1 MNVTAITGC
10 ALSAMVSAL
19 LAASPARGTT
29 PPDVVV
35 KGDRVRG
42 HALYQSRCTAC
53 HSLDHSRIGP
63 AHRGVFDRLAA
74 SVPGFDYSP
83 ALKRSGVRW
92 TAANLNRWLTDP
104 EAFIPGQK
112 MGYQVPYPVD
122 RRDIIAFLASPA
134 ARE

>member
-1 MNVTAITGC
+1 MNVTTITWC

-29 PPDVVV
+29 LPDGVV
-35 KGDRVRG
+35 KGDPVRG
-42 HALYQSRCTAC
+42 NALYQSRCTAC

-74 SVPGFDYSP
+74 SVPGFDYSS
-83 ALKRSGVRW
+83 ALKNSGVRW

-112 MGYQVPYPVD
+112 MGYEISDPVD

-134 ARE
+134 AR

>member
-1 MNVTAITGC
+1 MNVNTITWF

-29 PPDVVV
+29 PPDGVA
-35 KGDRVRG
+35 KGDPVRG
-42 HALYQSRCTAC
+42 YTLYQSRCAAC

-63 AHRGVFDRLAA
+63 AHRGVFDRLAG

-83 ALKRSGVRW
+83 ALKRSGIRW
-92 TAANLNRWLTDP
+92 SAANLNRWLANP

-112 MGYQVPYPVD
+112 MGYQ
-122 RRDIIAFLASPA
+122 
-134 ARE
+134 

>member
-19 LAASPARGTT
+19 LAALPARGTT
-29 PPDVVV
+29 PPDGVV
-35 KGDRVRG
+35 KGDPVRG

-53 HSLDHSRIGP
+53 HSLDQSRIGP
-63 AHRGVFDRLAA
+63 AYRGVFDRVAA

-92 TAANLNRWLTDP
+92 TEANLDRWLANP
-104 EAFIPGQK
+104 EALVPGQR
-112 MGYQVPYPVD
+112 MGYQVEDPVD
-122 RRDIIAFLASPA
+122 RRDLI
-134 ARE
+134 

>member
-1 MNVTAITGC
+1 MNLTAITGF
-10 ALSAMVSAL
+10 ALGAMVSAL

-29 PPDVVV
+29 PPDGVE
-35 KGDRVRG
+35 KGDPVRG
-42 HALYQSRCTAC
+42 LTLYESRCTAC
-53 HSLDHSRIGP
+53 HSLDNSRIGP

-83 ALKRSGVRW
+83 ALKHSGVRW

-112 MGYQVPYPVD
+112 MGYQVTDPVD
-122 RRDIIAFLASPA
+122 RQDIIAFFASPS
-134 ARE
+134 AR

>member
-1 MNVTAITGC
+1 MNVTTITGC

-29 PPDVVV
+29 PPDGVA
-35 KGDRVRG
+35 KGDPVRG

-63 AHRGVFDRLAA
+63 AHRGVFDRVAG
-74 SVPGFDYSP
+74 SVPGF
-83 ALKRSGVRW
+83 
-92 TAANLNRWLTDP
+92 DP

-112 MGYQVPYPVD
+112 MGYEVPDPVD

-134 ARE
+134 AR

>member
-19 LAASPARGTT
+19 LAALPARGAT
-29 PPDVVV
+29 PPDGVA
-35 KGDRVRG
+35 KGDPVRG

-63 AHRGVFDRLAA
+63 AHRGVFDRTAG

-83 ALKRSGVRW
+83 AVKDSGVRW
-92 TAANLNRWLTDP
+92 TAANLNLWLTNP

-112 MGYQVPYPVD
+112 MGYQVSEPVD
-122 RRDIIAFLASPA
+122 RQDIIAFLASPA
-134 ARE
+134 AR

>member
-1 MNVTAITGC
+1 MNVTTITGC
-10 ALSAMVSAL
+10 ALSVMVSAL
-19 LAASPARGTT
+19 LAASPARGTSGG
-29 PPDVVV
+29 DGVV
-35 KGDRVRG
+35 KGDPVRG
-42 HALYQSRCTAC
+42 DALYQSRCTAC

-63 AHRGVFDRLAA
+63 AHRGVFDRHAA

-83 ALKRSGVRW
+83 ALQHSGVRW

-112 MGYQVPYPVD
+112 MGYQVPDPVD

-134 ARE
+134 AR

>member
-1 MNVTAITGC
+1 MNLTAITGF

-19 LAASPARGTT
+19 LAASPARGSA
-29 PPDVVV
+29 PPDGVV
-35 KGDRVRG
+35 KGDPVRG
-42 HALYQSRCTAC
+42 DTLYQSRCTAC

-112 MGYQVPYPVD
+112 MGYQVTDPVD
-122 RRDIIAFLASPA
+122 RRNIVAFLASPV
-134 ARE
+134 AR

>member
-19 LAASPARGTT
+19 LTALPARGTT
-29 PPDVVV
+29 PPDRVV
-35 KGDRVRG
+35 KGDPVRG

-63 AHRGVFDRLAA
+63 AHRGVFDRIAG
-74 SVPGFDYSP
+74 SVPDYDYSS
-83 ALKRSGVRW
+83 AVKHSGVRW

-104 EAFIPGQK
+104 QAFIPGQK
-112 MGYQVPYPVD
+112 MGYEVPDPVD
-122 RRDIIAFLASPA
+122 RRDLIAFLASPA
-134 ARE
+134 AR

>member
-29 PPDVVV
+29 PPDGVV
-35 KGDRVRG
+35 KGDPVRG

-63 AHRGVFDRLAA
+63 AHRGVFDRLAG

-83 ALKRSGVRW
+83 ALEHSGVRW

-112 MGYQVPYPVD
+112 MGYQVPDPVD
-122 RRDIIAFLASPA
+122 RRDIVAFLASPA
-134 ARE
+134 AR

>member
-1 MNVTAITGC
+1 MNVTTITGC

-19 LAASPARGTT
+19 LAALPARGAT
-29 PPDVVV
+29 PPDGVVT
-35 KGDRVRG
+35 GDAVRG
-42 HALYQSRCTAC
+42 HELNQSRCTAC
-53 HSLDHSRIGP
+53 HSLDQSRIGP
-63 AHRGVFDRLAA
+63 AHRGVFDRRAA

-83 ALKRSGVRW
+83 ALQHSGVRW

-112 MGYQVPYPVD
+112 MGYQVPDPVD

-134 ARE
+134 AR